1 MTASKSKPRTIDEY
15 LAGVK
20 ADQRAALEQLRRTIR
35 AVAPKAEECISYGLA
50 AFRLNGRPL
59 VAFGAWANHCAFYPM
74 SSATAVAFQDHLKG
88 FETSKGTIRFSPD
101 KPLPMPLVKKLVRAR
116 IAENRG

>member
-1 MTASKSKPRTIDEY
+1 MATTKPKPRTIDEY
-15 LAGVK
+15 IAGVK
-20 ADQRAALEQLRRTIR
+20 ADQRSALEQLRRTIH

-74 SSATAVAFQDHLKG
+74 SGTTLAAFQDQLQG
-88 FETSKGTIRFSPD
+88 FSTSKGTIRFSPD
-101 KPLPMPLVKKLVRAR
+101 QPLPTVLVKKLVQAR
-116 IAENRG
+116 IAENRA